1 LAENCLFFTWIWIPK
16 DPNFYLGP
24 DPEMLG
30 FRSTK
35 VLKKVLNRI
44 FQEFFKNFFKEKRA
58 LISSQMSFLLTEG
71 TVYNVGKYRQM
82 LGQYRLLDK

>member
-1 LAENCLFFTWIWIPK
+1 MAENCLFFTWIWIPK

-44 FQEFFKNFFKEKRA
+44 FQEFLKKKGA
-58 LISSQMSFLLTEG
+58 LISSQISFLLTEG

>member
-1 LAENCLFFTWIWIPK
+1 MRISLCLASL
-16 DPNFYLGP
+16 
-24 DPEMLG
+24 PEDSKMA
-30 FRSTK
+30 TH
-35 VLKKVLNRI
+35 LKATSNTYVGGHLKNRI

-58 LISSQMSFLLTEG
+58 LILSQMSFLLTEG